1 MAVNLKKL
9 FKYLAAS
16 VFAAL
21 IFVCFSGFTLTGS
34 AKIRYSGK
42 GTAAFSVISDAAE
55 QEFRQ
60 AAQDY
65 VDGFTVRS
73 GESDMITL
81 EDVTKTEKGYNVEVS
96 FRRLD
101 KVKAMGEF
109 FLQKTSSFVPET
121 SETGEMIRNWE
132 AGMFAVTETIYYKSV
147 AKSVDIDVTTVADG
161 LKLYTAGGKEITVDE
176 LDAYAA
182 GAGDKSTAAAFCLLD
197 VGCVESVTVSFPADI
212 AYYAGGD
219 MRLVNKNT
227 VEMRP
232 VFIEAEITS
241 TEGDMIP
248 ETKDVGTIFGYVI
261 YEKGMSPAAICG
273 IVAACVIL
281 GGLLAAF
288 FVYLVKLGKNVVPA
302 AANGTHGNV
311 PCGNAGGGTISGGGR
326 SVPCGAKING
336 AAGDGAAVALTA
348 ATEISAAS
356 SAQAEMRTVRG
367 EKGQSVLARGW
378 KKFLKGDFC
387 TGIRQ
392 HKLLYLLLLPAFLY
406 VLIFCYLPMFGLVI
420 AFQDYKIL
428 DGVFGSEF
436 IGLKSFRKI
445 FYAQSK
451 GTYRMFRNTIYIS
464 LIRIGTNFPL
474 ILVFTLL
481 LNEVKNRRAKG
492 VIQTISY
499 IPNFISWIA
508 VGGMAFNL
516 LGENGALNAMFVKT
530 LGHSFDF
537 YGEPDYWWW
546 ILAASSLWKGMGW
559 GTLIY
564 MSALGGISDELYDA
578 CTIDGGGRFRQALT
592 VTIPGVMNV
601 MMLQLIL
608 DISSIMGDNYEQI
621 IAMTRSLDIL
631 NPTTSVVGTLAYGS
645 VLGGGGFSLATACGL
660 IQGVVGLI
668 LVVFTNRIV
677 KKTDNEGIL

>member
-81 EDVTKTEKGYNVEVS
+81 EDVTKTENGYNVEVS

-161 LKLYTAGGKEITVDE
+161 LRLYTAGGKEIAVDE

-241 TEGDMIP
+241 TEGNMIP
-248 ETKDVGTIFGYVI
+248 ETKDIGTIFGYVI
-261 YEKGMSPAAICG
+261 YEKGLSPAAICG

-288 FVYLVKLGKNVVPA
+288 FVYLVKLGKNVAPF
-302 AANGTHGNV
+302 AANGAV
-311 PCGNAGGGTISGGGR
+311 R
-326 SVPCGAKING
+326 SVPCGAKNG
-336 AAGDGAAVALTA
+336 AAGGGAAVALTS

-356 SAQAEMRTVRG
+356 AAQAEMRTVRG
-367 EKGQSVLARGW
+367 VKGQSVLSRGW

-436 IGLKSFRKI
+436 IGMKTFRKI
-445 FYAQSK
+445 FYAQIRGS
-451 GTYRMFRNTIYIS
+451 YRMFRNTIYIS

-516 LGENGALNAMFVKT
+516 LGENGTLNAIFVKT

-564 MSALGGISDELYDA
+564 MSALGSISDELYDA
-578 CTIDGGGRFRQALT
+578 CTIDGGGRFRQAFT

-631 NPTTSVVGTLAYGS
+631 YPTTSVVGTLAYNS
-645 VLGGGGFSLATACGL
+645 VLGGGGFSIATACGL
-660 IQGVVGLI
+660 IQGVIGLI
-668 LVVFTNRIV
+668 LVIFTNRIV

>member
-81 EDVTKTEKGYNVEVS
+81 EDVTKTENGYNVEVS

-161 LKLYTAGGKEITVDE
+161 LRLYTAGGKEIAVDE

-241 TEGDMIP
+241 TEGNMIP
-248 ETKDVGTIFGYVI
+248 ETKDIGTIFGYVI
-261 YEKGMSPAAICG
+261 YEKGLSPAAICG

-288 FVYLVKLGKNVVPA
+288 FVYLVKLGKNVAPF
-302 AANGTHGNV
+302 AANGARGNV
-311 PCGNAGGGTISGGGR
+311 PGGNACGG
-326 SVPCGAKING
+326 V
-336 AAGDGAAVALTA
+336 AVALTS

-356 SAQAEMRTVRG
+356 AAQAEMRTVRG
-367 EKGQSVLARGW
+367 VKEQSVLSRGW

-436 IGLKSFRKI
+436 IGMKTFRKI
-445 FYAQSK
+445 FYAQIRGS
-451 GTYRMFRNTIYIS
+451 YRMFRNTIYIS

-516 LGENGALNAMFVKT
+516 LGENGTLNAIFVKT

-564 MSALGGISDELYDA
+564 MSALGSISDELYDA
-578 CTIDGGGRFRQALT
+578 CTIDGGGRFRQAFT

-631 NPTTSVVGTLAYGS
+631 YPTTSVVGTLAYNS
-645 VLGGGGFSLATACGL
+645 VLGGGGFSIATACGL
-660 IQGVVGLI
+660 IQGVIGLI
-668 LVVFTNRIV
+668 LVIFTNRIV

>member
-81 EDVTKTEKGYNVEVS
+81 EDVTKTENGYNVEVS

-161 LKLYTAGGKEITVDE
+161 LRLYTAGGKEIAVDE

-219 MRLVNKNT
+219 MRLVNENT

-241 TEGDMIP
+241 TEGNMIP

-261 YEKGMSPAAICG
+261 YEKGLSPAAICG

-288 FVYLVKLGKNVVPA
+288 FVYLVKLGKNVAPF
-302 AANGTHGNV
+302 AANGARGNV
-311 PCGNAGGGTISGGGR
+311 PGGNACGGAT
-326 SVPCGAKING
+326 AN
-336 AAGDGAAVALTA
+336 VALTS

-356 SAQAEMRTVRG
+356 AAQAEMRTVRG
-367 EKGQSVLARGW
+367 VKEQSVLARGW

-436 IGLKSFRKI
+436 IGMKTFRKI
-445 FYAQSK
+445 FYAQIRGS
-451 GTYRMFRNTIYIS
+451 YRMFRNTIYIS
-464 LIRIGTNFPL
+464 LIRICTNFPL

-516 LGENGALNAMFVKT
+516 LGENGTLNAIFVKT

-564 MSALGGISDELYDA
+564 MSALGSISDELYDA

-631 NPTTSVVGTLAYGS
+631 NPTTSVVGTLAYNS
-645 VLGGGGFSLATACGL
+645 VLGGGGFSIATACGL
-660 IQGVVGLI
+660 IQGVIGLI
-668 LVVFTNRIV
+668 LVIFTNRIV

>member
-1 MAVNLKKL
+1 MTVNLKKL
-9 FKYLAAS
+9 FKYLVAS

-81 EDVTKTEKGYNVEVS
+81 EDVTKTENGYNVEVS

-161 LKLYTAGGKEITVDE
+161 LRLYTADGKEIAVDE

-241 TEGDMIP
+241 TEGNMIP
-248 ETKDVGTIFGYVI
+248 ETKDIGTIFGYVI
-261 YEKGMSPAAICG
+261 YEKGLSPAAICG

-288 FVYLVKLGKNVVPA
+288 FVYLVKLGKNVAPF
-302 AANGTHGNV
+302 AANGARGNV
-311 PCGNAGGGTISGGGR
+311 PCGNA
-326 SVPCGAKING
+326 CG
-336 AAGDGAAVALTA
+336 GAAVALTS

-356 SAQAEMRTVRG
+356 AAQAEMRTVRG
-367 EKGQSVLARGW
+367 VKEQSVLSRGW

-436 IGLKSFRKI
+436 IGMKTFRKI
-445 FYAQSK
+445 FYAQIRGS
-451 GTYRMFRNTIYIS
+451 YRMFRNTIYIS

-516 LGENGALNAMFVKT
+516 LGENGTLNAIFVKT

-564 MSALGGISDELYDA
+564 MSALGSISDELYDA
-578 CTIDGGGRFRQALT
+578 CTIDGGGRFRQAFT

-631 NPTTSVVGTLAYGS
+631 NPTTSVVGTLAYNS
-645 VLGGGGFSLATACGL
+645 VLGGGGFSIATACGL
-660 IQGVVGLI
+660 IQGVIGLI
-668 LVVFTNRIV
+668 LVIFTNRIV

>member
-81 EDVTKTEKGYNVEVS
+81 EDVTKTENGYNVEVL

-161 LKLYTAGGKEITVDE
+161 LRLYTADGKEIAVDE

-241 TEGDMIP
+241 TEGNMIP
-248 ETKDVGTIFGYVI
+248 ETKDIGTIFGYVI
-261 YEKGMSPAAICG
+261 YEKGLSPAAICG

-288 FVYLVKLGKNVVPA
+288 FVYLVKLGKNVTPF
-302 AANGTHGNV
+302 AANGATANGAV
-311 PCGNAGGGTISGGGR
+311 R
-326 SVPCGAKING
+326 SVPCGAKNG
-336 AAGDGAAVALTA
+336 AACGGAAVALTS

-356 SAQAEMRTVRG
+356 AAQAEMRTVRG
-367 EKGQSVLARGW
+367 VKEQSVLARGW

-436 IGLKSFRKI
+436 IGMKTFRKI
-445 FYAQSK
+445 FYAQIRGS
-451 GTYRMFRNTIYIS
+451 YRMFRNTIYIS
-464 LIRIGTNFPL
+464 LIRICTNFPL

-516 LGENGALNAMFVKT
+516 LGENGTLNAIFVKT

-564 MSALGGISDELYDA
+564 MSALGSISDELYDA
-578 CTIDGGGRFRQALT
+578 CTIDGGGRFRQAFT

-631 NPTTSVVGTLAYGS
+631 YPTTSVVGTLAYNS
-645 VLGGGGFSLATACGL
+645 VLGGGGFSIATACGL
-660 IQGVVGLI
+660 IQGVIGLI
-668 LVVFTNRIV
+668 LVIFTNRIV

>member
-1 MAVNLKKL
+1 MTVNLKKL

-81 EDVTKTEKGYNVEVS
+81 EDVTKTENGYNVEVS

-161 LKLYTAGGKEITVDE
+161 LRLYTAGGKEIAVDE

-241 TEGDMIP
+241 TEGNMIP
-248 ETKDVGTIFGYVI
+248 ETKDIGTIFGYVI
-261 YEKGMSPAAICG
+261 YEKGLSPAAICG

-288 FVYLVKLGKNVVPA
+288 FVYLVKLGKNVAPF
-302 AANGTHGNV
+302 AANGARGNV
-311 PCGNAGGGTISGGGR
+311 PGGNA
-326 SVPCGAKING
+326 CG
-336 AAGDGAAVALTA
+336 GAAVALTS

-356 SAQAEMRTVRG
+356 AAQAEMRTVRG
-367 EKGQSVLARGW
+367 VKEQSVLARGW

-436 IGLKSFRKI
+436 IGMKTFRKI
-445 FYAQSK
+445 FYAQIRGS
-451 GTYRMFRNTIYIS
+451 YRMFRNTIYIS

-516 LGENGALNAMFVKT
+516 LGENGTLNAIFVKT

-564 MSALGGISDELYDA
+564 MSALGSISDELYDA
-578 CTIDGGGRFRQALT
+578 CTIDGGGRFRQAFT

-631 NPTTSVVGTLAYGS
+631 YPTTSVVGTLAYNS
-645 VLGGGGFSLATACGL
+645 VLGGGGFSIATACGL
-660 IQGVVGLI
+660 IQGVIGLI
-668 LVVFTNRIV
+668 LVIFTNRIV

>member
-81 EDVTKTEKGYNVEVS
+81 EDVTKTENGYNVEVS

-161 LKLYTAGGKEITVDE
+161 LRLYTAGGKEIAVDE

-212 AYYAGGD
+212 AYYAGGN

-241 TEGDMIP
+241 TEGNMIP
-248 ETKDVGTIFGYVI
+248 ETKDIGTIFGYVI
-261 YEKGMSPAAICG
+261 YEKGLSPAAICG

-288 FVYLVKLGKNVVPA
+288 FVYLVKLGKNVAPF
-302 AANGTHGNV
+302 AANGAV
-311 PCGNAGGGTISGGGR
+311 R
-326 SVPCGAKING
+326 SVPCGAKNG
-336 AAGDGAAVALTA
+336 AAGGGAAVALTS

-356 SAQAEMRTVRG
+356 AAQAEMRTVRG
-367 EKGQSVLARGW
+367 VKEQSVLSRGW

-436 IGLKSFRKI
+436 IGMKTFRKI
-445 FYAQSK
+445 FYAQIRGS
-451 GTYRMFRNTIYIS
+451 YRMFRNTIYIS

-516 LGENGALNAMFVKT
+516 LGENGTLNAIFVKT

-564 MSALGGISDELYDA
+564 MSALGSISDELYDA
-578 CTIDGGGRFRQALT
+578 CTIDGGGRFRQAFT

-631 NPTTSVVGTLAYGS
+631 NPTTSVVGTLAYNS
-645 VLGGGGFSLATACGL
+645 VLGGGGFSIATACGL
-660 IQGVVGLI
+660 IQGVIGLI
-668 LVVFTNRIV
+668 LVIFTNRIV

>member
-81 EDVTKTEKGYNVEVS
+81 EDVTKTENGYNVEVS

-161 LKLYTAGGKEITVDE
+161 LRLYTAGGKEIAVDE

-182 GAGDKSTAAAFCLLD
+182 GEGDKSTAAAFCLLD

-241 TEGDMIP
+241 TEGNMIP

-288 FVYLVKLGKNVVPA
+288 FVYLVKLGKNVAPA
-302 AANGTHGNV
+302 AANGARGNV
-311 PCGNAGGGTISGGGR
+311 PGGNA
-326 SVPCGAKING
+326 CG
-336 AAGDGAAVALTA
+336 GAAVALMP

-356 SAQAEMRTVRG
+356 AAQAEMRTVRG
-367 EKGQSVLARGW
+367 VKEQSVLARGW

-436 IGLKSFRKI
+436 IGMKTFRKI
-445 FYAQSK
+445 FYAQIRGS
-451 GTYRMFRNTIYIS
+451 YRMFRNTIYIS

-516 LGENGALNAMFVKT
+516 LGENGTLNAIFVKT

-564 MSALGGISDELYDA
+564 MSALGSISDELYDA
-578 CTIDGGGRFRQALT
+578 CTIDGGGRFRQAFT

-631 NPTTSVVGTLAYGS
+631 YPTTSVVGTLAYNS
-645 VLGGGGFSLATACGL
+645 VLGGGGFSIATACGL
-660 IQGVVGLI
+660 IQGVIGLI
-668 LVVFTNRIV
+668 LVIFTNRIV

>member
-81 EDVTKTEKGYNVEVS
+81 EDVTKTENGYNVEVS

-161 LKLYTAGGKEITVDE
+161 LRLYTADGKEIAVDE

-241 TEGDMIP
+241 TEGNMIP
-248 ETKDVGTIFGYVI
+248 ETKDIGTIFGYVI
-261 YEKGMSPAAICG
+261 YEKGLSPAAICG

-288 FVYLVKLGKNVVPA
+288 FVYLVKLGKNVAPA
-302 AANGTHGNV
+302 AANGAV
-311 PCGNAGGGTISGGGR
+311 R
-326 SVPCGAKING
+326 SVPCGAKNG
-336 AAGDGAAVALTA
+336 AAGGGAAVALTS

-356 SAQAEMRTVRG
+356 AAQAEMRTVRG
-367 EKGQSVLARGW
+367 VKEQSVLARGW

-436 IGLKSFRKI
+436 IGMKTFRKI
-445 FYAQSK
+445 FYAQIRGS
-451 GTYRMFRNTIYIS
+451 YRMFRNTIYIS

-516 LGENGALNAMFVKT
+516 LGENGTLNAIFVKT

-564 MSALGGISDELYDA
+564 MSALGSISDELYDA

-631 NPTTSVVGTLAYGS
+631 NPTTSVVGTLAYNS
-645 VLGGGGFSLATACGL
+645 VLGGGGFSIATACGL
-660 IQGVVGLI
+660 IQGVIGLI
-668 LVVFTNRIV
+668 LVIFTNRIV

>member
-81 EDVTKTEKGYNVEVS
+81 EDVTKTENGYNVEVS

-161 LKLYTAGGKEITVDE
+161 LRLYTAGGKEIAVDE

-182 GAGDKSTAAAFCLLD
+182 DAGDKSTAAAFCLLD
-197 VGCVESVTVSFPADI
+197 VGCVESVTVSFPADV

-241 TEGDMIP
+241 TEGNMIP
-248 ETKDVGTIFGYVI
+248 ETKDIGTIFGYVI
-261 YEKGMSPAAICG
+261 YEKGLSPAAICG

-288 FVYLVKLGKNVVPA
+288 FVYLVKLGKNVAPF
-302 AANGTHGNV
+302 AANGARGNV
-311 PCGNAGGGTISGGGR
+311 PGGNA
-326 SVPCGAKING
+326 CG
-336 AAGDGAAVALTA
+336 GAAVALTS
-348 ATEISAAS
+348 ATEISATSA
-356 SAQAEMRTVRG
+356 AQAEMRTVRG
-367 EKGQSVLARGW
+367 VKEQSVLSRGW

-436 IGLKSFRKI
+436 IGMKTFRKI
-445 FYAQSK
+445 FYAQIRGS
-451 GTYRMFRNTIYIS
+451 YRMFRNTIYIS

-516 LGENGALNAMFVKT
+516 LGENGTLNAIFVKT

-564 MSALGGISDELYDA
+564 MSALGSISDELYDA
-578 CTIDGGGRFRQALT
+578 CTIDGGGRFRQAFT

-631 NPTTSVVGTLAYGS
+631 YPTTSVVGTLAYNS
-645 VLGGGGFSLATACGL
+645 VLGGGGFSIATACGL
-660 IQGVVGLI
+660 IQGVIGLI
-668 LVVFTNRIV
+668 LVIFTNRIV

>member
-81 EDVTKTEKGYNVEVS
+81 EDVTKTENGYNVEVS

-161 LKLYTAGGKEITVDE
+161 LRLYTAGGKEISVDE

-241 TEGDMIP
+241 TEGNMIP
-248 ETKDVGTIFGYVI
+248 ETKDIGTIFGYVI

-288 FVYLVKLGKNVVPA
+288 FVYLVKLGKNVAPA
-302 AANGTHGNV
+302 AANGAV
-311 PCGNAGGGTISGGGR
+311 R
-326 SVPCGAKING
+326 SVPCGAKNG
-336 AAGDGAAVALTA
+336 AAGGGAAVALTS
-348 ATEISAAS
+348 ATEISVAS
-356 SAQAEMRTVRG
+356 AAQAEMRTVRG
-367 EKGQSVLARGW
+367 VKGQSVLSRGW

-436 IGLKSFRKI
+436 IGMKSFRKI
-445 FYAQSK
+445 FYAQNR

-516 LGENGALNAMFVKT
+516 LGENGTLNAIFVKT

-564 MSALGGISDELYDA
+564 MSALGSISDELYDA

-631 NPTTSVVGTLAYGS
+631 YPTTSVVGTLAYNS
-645 VLGGGGFSLATACGL
+645 VLGGGGFSIATACGL
-660 IQGVVGLI
+660 IQGVIGLI
-668 LVVFTNRIV
+668 LVIFTNRIV

>member
-81 EDVTKTEKGYNVEVS
+81 EDVTKTENGYNVEVS

-161 LKLYTAGGKEITVDE
+161 LRLYTAGGKEISVDE

-241 TEGDMIP
+241 TEGNMIP
-248 ETKDVGTIFGYVI
+248 ETKDIGTIFGYVI
-261 YEKGMSPAAICG
+261 YEKGLSPAAICG

-288 FVYLVKLGKNVVPA
+288 FVYLVKLGRNVAPA
-302 AANGTHGNV
+302 AANGAV
-311 PCGNAGGGTISGGGR
+311 R

-336 AAGDGAAVALTA
+336 AAGGGAAVALTS

-356 SAQAEMRTVRG
+356 AAQAEMRTVRG
-367 EKGQSVLARGW
+367 VKGQSVLSRGW

-436 IGLKSFRKI
+436 IGMKSFRKI
-445 FYAQSK
+445 FYAQNR

-464 LIRIGTNFPL
+464 LIRIGTNFPM

-516 LGENGALNAMFVKT
+516 LGENGTLNAIFVKT

-564 MSALGGISDELYDA
+564 MSALGSISDELYDA
-578 CTIDGGGRFRQALT
+578 CTIDGGGRFRQAFT

-631 NPTTSVVGTLAYGS
+631 NPTTSVVGTLAYNS
-645 VLGGGGFSLATACGL
+645 VLGGGGFSIATACGL
-660 IQGVVGLI
+660 IQGVIGLI
-668 LVVFTNRIV
+668 LVIFTNRIV

>member
-42 GTAAFSVISDAAE
+42 GTAAFSVVSDAAE

-81 EDVTKTEKGYNVEVS
+81 EDVTKTENGYNVEVS

-161 LKLYTAGGKEITVDE
+161 LRLYTAGGKEIAVDE

-212 AYYAGGD
+212 AYYAGGN

-241 TEGDMIP
+241 TEGNMIP
-248 ETKDVGTIFGYVI
+248 ETKDIGTIFGYVI

-288 FVYLVKLGKNVVPA
+288 FVYLVKLGKNVAPA
-302 AANGTHGNV
+302 VANGAV
-311 PCGNAGGGTISGGGR
+311 R

-336 AAGDGAAVALTA
+336 AAGGGAAVALTL

-356 SAQAEMRTVRG
+356 AAQAEMRTVRG
-367 EKGQSVLARGW
+367 VKGQSVLARGW

-436 IGLKSFRKI
+436 IGMKSFRKI
-445 FYAQSK
+445 FYAQNR

-516 LGENGALNAMFVKT
+516 LGENGTLNAIFVKT

-564 MSALGGISDELYDA
+564 MSALGSISDELYDA

-645 VLGGGGFSLATACGL
+645 VLGGGGFSGATACGL
-660 IQGVVGLI
+660 IQGVIGLI
-668 LVVFTNRIV
+668 LVIFTNRIV

>member
-42 GTAAFSVISDAAE
+42 GTAAFSVVSDAAE
-55 QEFRQ
+55 QKFRQ

-81 EDVTKTEKGYNVEVS
+81 EDVTKTENGYNVEVS

-161 LKLYTAGGKEITVDE
+161 LRLYTAGGKEISVDE

-241 TEGDMIP
+241 TEGNMIP
-248 ETKDVGTIFGYVI
+248 ETKDIGTIFGYVI

-281 GGLLAAF
+281 GGLLVAF
-288 FVYLVKLGKNVVPA
+288 FVYLVKLGKNVAPA
-302 AANGTHGNV
+302 VANGAV
-311 PCGNAGGGTISGGGR
+311 R
-326 SVPCGAKING
+326 SVPCGAKNG
-336 AAGDGAAVALTA
+336 AAGGGAAVALTS

-356 SAQAEMRTVRG
+356 AAQAEMRTVRG
-367 EKGQSVLARGW
+367 VKGQSVLARGW

-436 IGLKSFRKI
+436 IGMKSFRKI
-445 FYAQSK
+445 FYAQNR

-516 LGENGALNAMFVKT
+516 LGENGTLNAIFVKT

-564 MSALGGISDELYDA
+564 MSALGSISDELYDA

-645 VLGGGGFSLATACGL
+645 VLGGGGFSTATACGL
-660 IQGVVGLI
+660 IQGVIGLI
-668 LVVFTNRIV
+668 LVIFTNRLV

>member
-60 AAQDY
+60 AVQDY

-81 EDVTKTEKGYNVEVS
+81 EDVTKTENGYNVEVS

-161 LKLYTAGGKEITVDE
+161 LRLYTAGGKEIAVDE

-241 TEGDMIP
+241 TEGNMIP

-261 YEKGMSPAAICG
+261 YEKGLSPAAICG

-288 FVYLVKLGKNVVPA
+288 FVYLVKLGKNVAPF
-302 AANGTHGNV
+302 AANGARGNV
-311 PCGNAGGGTISGGGR
+311 PGGNACGGATVNGAVR
-326 SVPCGAKING
+326 SVPCGARSKG
-336 AAGDGAAVALTA
+336 TKR
-348 ATEISAAS
+348 S
-356 SAQAEMRTVRG
+356 S
-367 EKGQSVLARGW
+367 RGW

-436 IGLKSFRKI
+436 IGMKTFRKI
-445 FYAQSK
+445 FYAQIRGS
-451 GTYRMFRNTIYIS
+451 YRMFRNTIYIS
-464 LIRIGTNFPL
+464 LIRICTNFPL

-516 LGENGALNAMFVKT
+516 LGENGTLNAIFVKT

-564 MSALGGISDELYDA
+564 MSALGSISDELYDA
-578 CTIDGGGRFRQALT
+578 CTIDGGGRFRQAFT

-631 NPTTSVVGTLAYGS
+631 YPTTSVVGTLAYNS
-645 VLGGGGFSLATACGL
+645 VLGGGGFSIATACGL
-660 IQGVVGLI
+660 IQGVIGLI
-668 LVVFTNRIV
+668 LVIFTNRIV

>member
-16 VFAAL
+16 VLAAL
-21 IFVCFSGFTLTGS
+21 IFVCFSCFTLTGS

-81 EDVTKTEKGYNVEVS
+81 EDVTKTENGYNVEVS

-161 LKLYTAGGKEITVDE
+161 LRLYTAGGKEIAVDE

-212 AYYAGGD
+212 AYYAGGN

-241 TEGDMIP
+241 TEGNMIP
-248 ETKDVGTIFGYVI
+248 ETKDIGTIFGYVI
-261 YEKGMSPAAICG
+261 YEKGLSPAAICG

-281 GGLLAAF
+281 GGLLVAF
-288 FVYLVKLGKNVVPA
+288 FVYLVKLGKNVA
-302 AANGTHGNV
+302 LFAANGAV
-311 PCGNAGGGTISGGGR
+311 R
-326 SVPCGAKING
+326 SVPCGAKNG
-336 AAGDGAAVALTA
+336 AAGGGAAVALTS

-356 SAQAEMRTVRG
+356 AAQAEMRTVRG
-367 EKGQSVLARGW
+367 VKEQSVLARGW

-436 IGLKSFRKI
+436 IGMKTFRKI
-445 FYAQSK
+445 FYAQIRGS
-451 GTYRMFRNTIYIS
+451 YRMFRNTIYIS

-516 LGENGALNAMFVKT
+516 LGENGTLNAIFVKT

-564 MSALGGISDELYDA
+564 MSALGSISDELYDA

-631 NPTTSVVGTLAYGS
+631 YPTTSVVGTLAYNS
-645 VLGGGGFSLATACGL
+645 VLGGGGFSIATACGL
-660 IQGVVGLI
+660 IQGVIGLI
-668 LVVFTNRIV
+668 LVIFTNRIV

>member
-81 EDVTKTEKGYNVEVS
+81 EDVTKTENGYNVEVS

-161 LKLYTAGGKEITVDE
+161 LRLYTAGGKEIAVDE
-176 LDAYAA
+176 LDSYAA

-241 TEGDMIP
+241 TEGNMIP

-261 YEKGMSPAAICG
+261 YEKGLSPAAICG

-288 FVYLVKLGKNVVPA
+288 FVYLVKLGKNVAPF
-302 AANGTHGNV
+302 AANGARGNV
-311 PCGNAGGGTISGGGR
+311 PGGNA
-326 SVPCGAKING
+326 CG
-336 AAGDGAAVALTA
+336 GAAVALTS

-356 SAQAEMRTVRG
+356 AAQAEMRTVRG
-367 EKGQSVLARGW
+367 VKEQSVLARGW

-436 IGLKSFRKI
+436 IGMKTFRKI
-445 FYAQSK
+445 FYAQIRGS
-451 GTYRMFRNTIYIS
+451 YRMFRNTIYIS

-516 LGENGALNAMFVKT
+516 LSENGTLNAIFVKT

-564 MSALGGISDELYDA
+564 MSALGSISDELYDA
-578 CTIDGGGRFRQALT
+578 CTIDGGGRFRQAFT

-631 NPTTSVVGTLAYGS
+631 YPTTSVVGTLAYNS
-645 VLGGGGFSLATACGL
+645 VLGGGGFSIATACGL
-660 IQGVVGLI
+660 IQGVIGLF
-668 LVVFTNRIV
+668 LVIFTNRIV

>member
-81 EDVTKTEKGYNVEVS
+81 EDVTKTKNGYNVEVS

-161 LKLYTAGGKEITVDE
+161 LRLYTAGGKEIAVDE

-241 TEGDMIP
+241 TEGNMIP

-261 YEKGMSPAAICG
+261 YEKGLSPAAICG

-288 FVYLVKLGKNVVPA
+288 FVYLVKLGKNVAPF
-302 AANGTHGNV
+302 AANGARGNV
-311 PCGNAGGGTISGGGR
+311 PGGNA
-326 SVPCGAKING
+326 CG
-336 AAGDGAAVALTA
+336 GAAVALTS

-356 SAQAEMRTVRG
+356 AAQAEMRTVRG
-367 EKGQSVLARGW
+367 VKEQSVLARGW

-436 IGLKSFRKI
+436 IGMKTFRKI
-445 FYAQSK
+445 FYAQIRGS
-451 GTYRMFRNTIYIS
+451 YRMFRNTIYIS

-516 LGENGALNAMFVKT
+516 LGENGTLNAIFVKT

-564 MSALGGISDELYDA
+564 MSALGSISDELYDA
-578 CTIDGGGRFRQALT
+578 CTIDGGGRFRQAFT

-631 NPTTSVVGTLAYGS
+631 YPTTSVVGTLAYNS
-645 VLGGGGFSLATACGL
+645 VLGGGGFSIATACGL
-660 IQGVVGLI
+660 IQGVIGLI
-668 LVVFTNRIV
+668 LVIFTNRIV

>member
-81 EDVTKTEKGYNVEVS
+81 EDVTKTENGYKVEVS

-161 LKLYTAGGKEITVDE
+161 LRLYTAGGKEIAVDE

-212 AYYAGGD
+212 AYYAGGN

-241 TEGDMIP
+241 TEGNMIP

-261 YEKGMSPAAICG
+261 YEKGLSPAAICG

-288 FVYLVKLGKNVVPA
+288 FVYLVKLGKNVAPF
-302 AANGTHGNV
+302 AANGARGNV
-311 PCGNAGGGTISGGGR
+311 PGGNACGGAT
-326 SVPCGAKING
+326 AN
-336 AAGDGAAVALTA
+336 VALTS

-356 SAQAEMRTVRG
+356 AAQAEMRTVRG
-367 EKGQSVLARGW
+367 VKEQSVLARGW

-436 IGLKSFRKI
+436 IGMKTFRKI
-445 FYAQSK
+445 FYAQIR
-451 GTYRMFRNTIYIS
+451 GLYRMFRNTIYIS

-516 LGENGALNAMFVKT
+516 LGENGTLNAIFVKT

-564 MSALGGISDELYDA
+564 MSALGSISDELYDA
-578 CTIDGGGRFRQALT
+578 CTIDGGGRFRQAFT

-631 NPTTSVVGTLAYGS
+631 YPTTSVVGTLAYNS
-645 VLGGGGFSLATACGL
+645 VLGGGGFSIATACGL
-660 IQGVVGLI
+660 IQGVIGLI
-668 LVVFTNRIV
+668 LVIFTNRIV

>member
-81 EDVTKTEKGYNVEVS
+81 EDVTKTENGYNVEVS

-161 LKLYTAGGKEITVDE
+161 LRLYTAGGKEIAVDE

-232 VFIEAEITS
+232 VFIEAETTS
-241 TEGDMIP
+241 TEGNMIP

-288 FVYLVKLGKNVVPA
+288 FVYLVKLGKNVAPA
-302 AANGTHGNV
+302 VANGAV
-311 PCGNAGGGTISGGGR
+311 R

-336 AAGDGAAVALTA
+336 AAGGGAAVALTS

-356 SAQAEMRTVRG
+356 AAQAEMRTVRG
-367 EKGQSVLARGW
+367 VKEQSVLARGW

-436 IGLKSFRKI
+436 IGMKTFRKI
-445 FYAQSK
+445 FYAQIRGS
-451 GTYRMFRNTIYIS
+451 YRMFRNTIYIS

-516 LGENGALNAMFVKT
+516 LGENGTLNAIFVKT

-564 MSALGGISDELYDA
+564 MSALGSISDELYDA
-578 CTIDGGGRFRQALT
+578 CTIDGGGRFRQAFT

-631 NPTTSVVGTLAYGS
+631 YPTTSVVGTLAYNS
-645 VLGGGGFSLATACGL
+645 VLGGGGFSIATACGL
-660 IQGVVGLI
+660 IQGVIGLI
-668 LVVFTNRIV
+668 LVLFTNRIV

>member
-81 EDVTKTEKGYNVEVS
+81 EDVTKTENGYNVEVS

-161 LKLYTAGGKEITVDE
+161 LRLYTAGGKEIAVDE
-176 LDAYAA
+176 LDSYAA

-241 TEGDMIP
+241 TEGNMIP

-261 YEKGMSPAAICG
+261 YEKGLSPAAICG

-288 FVYLVKLGKNVVPA
+288 FVYLVKLGRNVAPA
-302 AANGTHGNV
+302 AANGAV
-311 PCGNAGGGTISGGGR
+311 R
-326 SVPCGAKING
+326 SVPCGAKNG
-336 AAGDGAAVALTA
+336 AAGGGAAVALTS

-356 SAQAEMRTVRG
+356 AAQAEMRTVRG
-367 EKGQSVLARGW
+367 VKEQSVLSRGW

-436 IGLKSFRKI
+436 IGMKTFRKI
-445 FYAQSK
+445 FYAQIRGS
-451 GTYRMFRNTIYIS
+451 YRMFRNTIYIS
-464 LIRIGTNFPL
+464 LIRICTNFPL

-516 LGENGALNAMFVKT
+516 LGENGTLNAIFVKT

-564 MSALGGISDELYDA
+564 MSALGSISDELYDA
-578 CTIDGGGRFRQALT
+578 CTIDGGGRFRQAFT

-631 NPTTSVVGTLAYGS
+631 YPTTSVVGTLAYNS
-645 VLGGGGFSLATACGL
+645 VLGGGGFSIATACGL
-660 IQGVVGLI
+660 IQGVIGLL
-668 LVVFTNRIV
+668 LVIFTNRIV

>member
-21 IFVCFSGFTLTGS
+21 IFVYFSGFTLAGS

-81 EDVTKTEKGYNVEVS
+81 EDVTKTENGYNVEVS

-161 LKLYTAGGKEITVDE
+161 LRLYTAGGKEIAVDE

-241 TEGDMIP
+241 TEGNMIP
-248 ETKDVGTIFGYVI
+248 ETKDIGTIFGYVI
-261 YEKGMSPAAICG
+261 YEKGLSPAAICG

-288 FVYLVKLGKNVVPA
+288 FVYLVKLGKNVAPF
-302 AANGTHGNV
+302 AANGAV
-311 PCGNAGGGTISGGGR
+311 R
-326 SVPCGAKING
+326 SVPCGAKNG
-336 AAGDGAAVALTA
+336 AAGGGAAVALTS

-356 SAQAEMRTVRG
+356 AAQAEMRTVRG
-367 EKGQSVLARGW
+367 VKEQSVLSRGW

-436 IGLKSFRKI
+436 IGMKTFRKI
-445 FYAQSK
+445 FYAQIRGS
-451 GTYRMFRNTIYIS
+451 YRMFRNTIYIS

-516 LGENGALNAMFVKT
+516 LGENGTLNAIFVKT

-564 MSALGGISDELYDA
+564 MSALGSISDELYDA
-578 CTIDGGGRFRQALT
+578 CTIDGGGRFRQAFT

-631 NPTTSVVGTLAYGS
+631 YPTTSVVGTLAYNS
-645 VLGGGGFSLATACGL
+645 VLGGGGFSIATACGL
-660 IQGVVGLI
+660 IQGVIGLI
-668 LVVFTNRIV
+668 LVIFTNRIV

>member
-1 MAVNLKKL
+1 MTVNLKKL

-81 EDVTKTEKGYNVEVS
+81 EDVTKTENGYNVEVS

-161 LKLYTAGGKEITVDE
+161 LRLYTAGGKEIAVDE
-176 LDAYAA
+176 LDSYAA

-241 TEGDMIP
+241 TEGNMIP
-248 ETKDVGTIFGYVI
+248 ETKDIGTIFGYVI
-261 YEKGMSPAAICG
+261 YEKGLSPAAICG

-288 FVYLVKLGKNVVPA
+288 FVYLVKLGKNVAPF
-302 AANGTHGNV
+302 AANGAV
-311 PCGNAGGGTISGGGR
+311 R
-326 SVPCGAKING
+326 SVPCGAKNG
-336 AAGDGAAVALTA
+336 AAGGGAAAALTS

-356 SAQAEMRTVRG
+356 AAQAEMRTVRG
-367 EKGQSVLARGW
+367 VKEQSVLSRGW

-436 IGLKSFRKI
+436 IGMKTFRKI
-445 FYAQSK
+445 FYAQIRGS
-451 GTYRMFRNTIYIS
+451 YRMFRNTIYIS

-516 LGENGALNAMFVKT
+516 LGENGTLNAIFVKT

-564 MSALGGISDELYDA
+564 MSALGSISDELYDA
-578 CTIDGGGRFRQALT
+578 CTIDGGGRFRQAFT

-631 NPTTSVVGTLAYGS
+631 YPTTSVVGTLAYNS
-645 VLGGGGFSLATACGL
+645 VLGGGGFSIATACGL
-660 IQGVVGLI
+660 IQGVIGLI
-668 LVVFTNRIV
+668 LVIFTNRIV

>member
-42 GTAAFSVISDAAE
+42 GTAAFSVVSDAAE

-81 EDVTKTEKGYNVEVS
+81 EDVTKTENGYNVEVS

-161 LKLYTAGGKEITVDE
+161 LRLYTAGGKEIAVDE

-241 TEGDMIP
+241 TEGNMIP
-248 ETKDVGTIFGYVI
+248 ETKDIGTIFGYVI

-281 GGLLAAF
+281 GGLLVAF
-288 FVYLVKLGKNVVPA
+288 FVYLVKLGKNVAPA
-302 AANGTHGNV
+302 VANGAV
-311 PCGNAGGGTISGGGR
+311 R

-336 AAGDGAAVALTA
+336 AAGGGAAVALTS

-356 SAQAEMRTVRG
+356 AAQAEMRTVRG
-367 EKGQSVLARGW
+367 VKGQSVLARGW

-436 IGLKSFRKI
+436 IGMKSFRKI
-445 FYAQSK
+445 FYAQNR

-516 LGENGALNAMFVKT
+516 LGENGTLNAIFVKT

-564 MSALGGISDELYDA
+564 MSALGSISDELYDA

-645 VLGGGGFSLATACGL
+645 VLGGGGFSGATACGL
-660 IQGVVGLI
+660 IQGVIGLI
-668 LVVFTNRIV
+668 LVIFTNRIV

>member
-42 GTAAFSVISDAAE
+42 GTAAFSVVSDAAE

-81 EDVTKTEKGYNVEVS
+81 EDVTKTENGYNVEVS

-161 LKLYTAGGKEITVDE
+161 LRLYTAGGKEIAVDE

-241 TEGDMIP
+241 TEGNMIP
-248 ETKDVGTIFGYVI
+248 ETKDIGTIFGYVI

-288 FVYLVKLGKNVVPA
+288 FVYLVKLGKNVAPA
-302 AANGTHGNV
+302 VANGASGNV
-311 PCGNAGGGTISGGGR
+311 PG
-326 SVPCGAKING
+326 GAKNG
-336 AAGDGAAVALTA
+336 AAVGGAAVALTS

-356 SAQAEMRTVRG
+356 AAQAEMRTVRG

-436 IGLKSFRKI
+436 IGMKSFRKI
-445 FYAQSK
+445 FYAQNR

-516 LGENGALNAMFVKT
+516 LGENGTLNAIFVKT

-564 MSALGGISDELYDA
+564 MSALGSISDELYDA

-645 VLGGGGFSLATACGL
+645 VLGGGGFSGATACGL
-660 IQGVVGLI
+660 IQGVIGLI
-668 LVVFTNRIV
+668 LVIFTNRLV

>member
-81 EDVTKTEKGYNVEVS
+81 EDVTKTENGYNVEVS

-161 LKLYTAGGKEITVDE
+161 LRLYTASGKEIAVDE

-241 TEGDMIP
+241 TEGNMIP
-248 ETKDVGTIFGYVI
+248 ETKDIGTIFGYVI
-261 YEKGMSPAAICG
+261 YEKGLSPAAICG

-288 FVYLVKLGKNVVPA
+288 FVYLVKLGKNVAPF
-302 AANGTHGNV
+302 AANGARGNV
-311 PCGNAGGGTISGGGR
+311 PGGNA
-326 SVPCGAKING
+326 CG
-336 AAGDGAAVALTA
+336 GAAVALTS

-356 SAQAEMRTVRG
+356 AAQAEMRTVRG
-367 EKGQSVLARGW
+367 VKEQSVLSRGW

-436 IGLKSFRKI
+436 IGMKTFRKI
-445 FYAQSK
+445 FYAQIRGS
-451 GTYRMFRNTIYIS
+451 YRMFRNTIYIS

-516 LGENGALNAMFVKT
+516 LGENGTLNAIFVKT

-564 MSALGGISDELYDA
+564 MSALGSISDELYDA
-578 CTIDGGGRFRQALT
+578 CTIDGGGRFRQAFT

-631 NPTTSVVGTLAYGS
+631 YPTTSVVGTLAYNS
-645 VLGGGGFSLATACGL
+645 VLGGGGFSIATACGL
-660 IQGVVGLI
+660 IQGVIGLI
-668 LVVFTNRIV
+668 LVIFTNRIV

>member
-81 EDVTKTEKGYNVEVS
+81 EDVTKTENGYNVEVS

-161 LKLYTAGGKEITVDE
+161 LRLYTAGGKEIAVDE

-241 TEGDMIP
+241 TEGNMIP

-261 YEKGMSPAAICG
+261 YEKGLSPAAICG

-281 GGLLAAF
+281 GGLLVAF
-288 FVYLVKLGKNVVPA
+288 FVYLVKLGKNVAPF
-302 AANGTHGNV
+302 AANGARGNV
-311 PCGNAGGGTISGGGR
+311 PGGNA
-326 SVPCGAKING
+326 CG
-336 AAGDGAAVALTA
+336 GAAVALTS

-356 SAQAEMRTVRG
+356 AAQAEMRTVRG
-367 EKGQSVLARGW
+367 VKEQSVLSRGW

-436 IGLKSFRKI
+436 IGMKTFRKI
-445 FYAQSK
+445 FYAQNR

-516 LGENGALNAMFVKT
+516 LGENGTLNAIFVKT

-564 MSALGGISDELYDA
+564 MSALGSISDELYDA

-631 NPTTSVVGTLAYGS
+631 NPTTSVVGTLAYNS
-645 VLGGGGFSLATACGL
+645 VLGGGGFSIATACGL
-660 IQGVVGLI
+660 IQGVIGLI
-668 LVVFTNRIV
+668 LVIFTNRIV

>member
-81 EDVTKTEKGYNVEVS
+81 EDVTKTENGYNVEVS

-132 AGMFAVTETIYYKSV
+132 AGMFAVTKTIYYKSV

-161 LKLYTAGGKEITVDE
+161 LRLYTAGGKEIAVDE
-176 LDAYAA
+176 LDSYAA
-182 GAGDKSTAAAFCLLD
+182 GAGDNSTAAAFCLLD

-241 TEGDMIP
+241 TEGNMIP
-248 ETKDVGTIFGYVI
+248 ETKDIGTIFGYVI
-261 YEKGMSPAAICG
+261 YEKGLSPAAICG

-288 FVYLVKLGKNVVPA
+288 FVYLVKLGKNVAPF
-302 AANGTHGNV
+302 AANGAV
-311 PCGNAGGGTISGGGR
+311 R
-326 SVPCGAKING
+326 SVPCGAKNG
-336 AAGDGAAVALTA
+336 AAGGGAAVALTS

-356 SAQAEMRTVRG
+356 AAQAEMRTVRG
-367 EKGQSVLARGW
+367 VKEQSVLARGW

-436 IGLKSFRKI
+436 IGMKTFRKI
-445 FYAQSK
+445 FYAQIRGS
-451 GTYRMFRNTIYIS
+451 YRMFRNTIYIS
-464 LIRIGTNFPL
+464 LIRICTNFPL

-516 LGENGALNAMFVKT
+516 LGENGTLNAIFVKT

-564 MSALGGISDELYDA
+564 MSALGSISDELYDA
-578 CTIDGGGRFRQALT
+578 CTIDGGGRFRQAFT

-631 NPTTSVVGTLAYGS
+631 YPTTSVVGTLAYNS
-645 VLGGGGFSLATACGL
+645 VLGGGGFSIATACGL
-660 IQGVVGLI
+660 IQGVIGLI
-668 LVVFTNRIV
+668 LVIFTNRIV

>member
-81 EDVTKTEKGYNVEVS
+81 EDVTKTENGYKVEVS

-161 LKLYTAGGKEITVDE
+161 LRLYTAGGKEIAVDE

-212 AYYAGGD
+212 AYYAGGN

-241 TEGDMIP
+241 TEGNMIP

-261 YEKGMSPAAICG
+261 YEKGLSPAAICG

-288 FVYLVKLGKNVVPA
+288 FVYLVKLGKNVAPF
-302 AANGTHGNV
+302 AANGARGNV
-311 PCGNAGGGTISGGGR
+311 PGGNACGGAT
-326 SVPCGAKING
+326 AN
-336 AAGDGAAVALTA
+336 VALTS

-356 SAQAEMRTVRG
+356 AAQAEMRTVRG
-367 EKGQSVLARGW
+367 VKEQSVLARGW

-436 IGLKSFRKI
+436 IGMKTFRKI
-445 FYAQSK
+445 FYAQIRGS
-451 GTYRMFRNTIYIS
+451 YRMFRNTIYIS

-516 LGENGALNAMFVKT
+516 LGENGTLNAIFVKT

-564 MSALGGISDELYDA
+564 MSALGSISDELYDA
-578 CTIDGGGRFRQALT
+578 CTIDGGGRFRQAFT

-631 NPTTSVVGTLAYGS
+631 YPTTSVVGTLAYNS
-645 VLGGGGFSLATACGL
+645 VLGGGGFSIATACGL
-660 IQGVVGLI
+660 IQGVIGLI
-668 LVVFTNRIV
+668 LVTFTNRIV

>member
-1 MAVNLKKL
+1 MTVNLKKL

-42 GTAAFSVISDAAE
+42 GTAAFSVVSDAAE

-81 EDVTKTEKGYNVEVS
+81 EDVTKTENGYNVEVS

-161 LKLYTAGGKEITVDE
+161 LRLYTAGGKEIAVDE
-176 LDAYAA
+176 LDSYAA

-212 AYYAGGD
+212 AYYAGGN

-241 TEGDMIP
+241 TEGNMIP
-248 ETKDVGTIFGYVI
+248 ETKDIGTIFGYVI

-288 FVYLVKLGKNVVPA
+288 FVYLVKLGKNVAPA
-302 AANGTHGNV
+302 VANGAV
-311 PCGNAGGGTISGGGR
+311 R

-336 AAGDGAAVALTA
+336 AAGGGAAVALTS

-356 SAQAEMRTVRG
+356 AAQAEMRTVRG
-367 EKGQSVLARGW
+367 VKEQSVLARGW

-436 IGLKSFRKI
+436 IGMKSFRKI
-445 FYAQSK
+445 FYAQNR

-516 LGENGALNAMFVKT
+516 LGENGTLNAIFVKT

-564 MSALGGISDELYDA
+564 MSALGSISDELYDA

-645 VLGGGGFSLATACGL
+645 VLGGGGFSGATACGL
-660 IQGVVGLI
+660 IQGVIGLI
-668 LVVFTNRIV
+668 LVIFTNRLV

>member
-1 MAVNLKKL
+1 MTVNLKKL

-21 IFVCFSGFTLTGS
+21 IFMCFSGFTLTGS

-81 EDVTKTEKGYNVEVS
+81 EDVTKTENGYNVEVS

-161 LKLYTAGGKEITVDE
+161 LRLYTAGGKEIAVDE

-241 TEGDMIP
+241 TEGNMIP
-248 ETKDVGTIFGYVI
+248 ETKDIGTIFGYVI
-261 YEKGMSPAAICG
+261 YEKGLSPAAICG

-288 FVYLVKLGKNVVPA
+288 FVYLVKLGKNVAPA
-302 AANGTHGNV
+302 AANGARGNV
-311 PCGNAGGGTISGGGR
+311 PGGNACGG
-326 SVPCGAKING
+326 P
-336 AAGDGAAVALTA
+336 AVALTS

-356 SAQAEMRTVRG
+356 AAQAEMRTVRG
-367 EKGQSVLARGW
+367 VKEQSVLSRGW

-436 IGLKSFRKI
+436 IGMKTFRKI
-445 FYAQSK
+445 FYAQIRGS
-451 GTYRMFRNTIYIS
+451 YRMFRNTIYIS

-516 LGENGALNAMFVKT
+516 LGENGTLNAIFVKT

-564 MSALGGISDELYDA
+564 MSALGSISDELYDA

-608 DISSIMGDNYEQI
+608 DISSIMGDNY
-621 IAMTRSLDIL
+621 
-631 NPTTSVVGTLAYGS
+631 
-645 VLGGGGFSLATACGL
+645 
-660 IQGVVGLI
+660 
-668 LVVFTNRIV
+668 
-677 KKTDNEGIL
+677 

>member
-81 EDVTKTEKGYNVEVS
+81 EDVTKTENGYNVEVS

-161 LKLYTAGGKEITVDE
+161 LRLYTAGGKEIAVDE

-227 VEMRP
+227 VEMRL

-241 TEGDMIP
+241 TEGNMIP
-248 ETKDVGTIFGYVI
+248 ETKDIGTIFGYVI
-261 YEKGMSPAAICG
+261 YEKGLSPAAICG

-288 FVYLVKLGKNVVPA
+288 FVYLVKLGKNVAPF
-302 AANGTHGNV
+302 AANGAV
-311 PCGNAGGGTISGGGR
+311 R
-326 SVPCGAKING
+326 SVPGGAKNG
-336 AAGDGAAVALTA
+336 AAGGGAAVAVTSV
-348 ATEISAAS
+348 TEISAAS
-356 SAQAEMRTVRG
+356 AAQAEMRTVRG
-367 EKGQSVLARGW
+367 VKEQSVLSRGW

-436 IGLKSFRKI
+436 IGMKTFRKI
-445 FYAQSK
+445 FYAQIRGS
-451 GTYRMFRNTIYIS
+451 YRMFRNTIYIS

-516 LGENGALNAMFVKT
+516 LGENGTLNAIFVKT

-564 MSALGGISDELYDA
+564 MSALGSISDELYDA
-578 CTIDGGGRFRQALT
+578 CTIDGGGRFRQAFT

-631 NPTTSVVGTLAYGS
+631 YPTTSVVGTLAYNS
-645 VLGGGGFSLATACGL
+645 VLGGGGFSIATACGL
-660 IQGVVGLI
+660 IQGVIGLI
-668 LVVFTNRIV
+668 LVIFTNRIV

>member
-81 EDVTKTEKGYNVEVS
+81 EDVTKTENGYNVEVS

-161 LKLYTAGGKEITVDE
+161 LRLYTAGGKEIAVDE
-176 LDAYAA
+176 LDSYAA

-241 TEGDMIP
+241 TEGNMIP
-248 ETKDVGTIFGYVI
+248 ETKDIGTIFGYVI
-261 YEKGMSPAAICG
+261 YEKGLSPAAICG

-288 FVYLVKLGKNVVPA
+288 FVYLVKLGKNVAPF
-302 AANGTHGNV
+302 AANGAV
-311 PCGNAGGGTISGGGR
+311 R
-326 SVPCGAKING
+326 SVPGGAKNG
-336 AAGDGAAVALTA
+336 AAGGGAAVALTS

-356 SAQAEMRTVRG
+356 AAQEEMRTVRG
-367 EKGQSVLARGW
+367 VKEQSVLSRGW

-436 IGLKSFRKI
+436 IGMKTFRKI
-445 FYAQSK
+445 FYAQIRGS
-451 GTYRMFRNTIYIS
+451 YRMFRNTIYIS
-464 LIRIGTNFPL
+464 LIRICTNFPL

-516 LGENGALNAMFVKT
+516 LGENGTLNAIFVKT

-564 MSALGGISDELYDA
+564 MSALGSISDELYDA
-578 CTIDGGGRFRQALT
+578 CTIDGGGRFRQAFT

-631 NPTTSVVGTLAYGS
+631 YPTTSVVGTLAYNS
-645 VLGGGGFSLATACGL
+645 VLGGGGFSIATACGL
-660 IQGVVGLI
+660 IQGVIGLI
-668 LVVFTNRIV
+668 LVIFTNRIV

>member
-81 EDVTKTEKGYNVEVS
+81 EDVTKTENGYNVEVS

-161 LKLYTAGGKEITVDE
+161 LRLYTAGGREIAVDE

-241 TEGDMIP
+241 TEGNMIP
-248 ETKDVGTIFGYVI
+248 ETKDIGTIFGYVI
-261 YEKGMSPAAICG
+261 YEKGLSPAAICG

-288 FVYLVKLGKNVVPA
+288 FVYLVKLGKNVAPA
-302 AANGTHGNV
+302 AANGAV
-311 PCGNAGGGTISGGGR
+311 R
-326 SVPCGAKING
+326 SVPCGAKNG
-336 AAGDGAAVALTA
+336 AACGGAAVALTS

-356 SAQAEMRTVRG
+356 AAQAEMRTVRG
-367 EKGQSVLARGW
+367 VKEQSVLSRGW

-436 IGLKSFRKI
+436 IGMKTFRKI
-445 FYAQSK
+445 FYAQIRGS
-451 GTYRMFRNTIYIS
+451 YRMFRNTIYIS

-516 LGENGALNAMFVKT
+516 LGENGTLNAIFVKT

-564 MSALGGISDELYDA
+564 MSALGSISDELYDA
-578 CTIDGGGRFRQALT
+578 CTIDGGGRFRQAFT

-631 NPTTSVVGTLAYGS
+631 YPTTSVVGTLAYNS
-645 VLGGGGFSLATACGL
+645 VLGGGGFSIATACGL
-660 IQGVVGLI
+660 IQGVIGLI
-668 LVVFTNRIV
+668 LVIFTNRIV

>member
-81 EDVTKTEKGYNVEVS
+81 EDVTKTENGYNVEVS

-161 LKLYTAGGKEITVDE
+161 LRLYTAGGKEIAVDE

-241 TEGDMIP
+241 TEGNMIP
-248 ETKDVGTIFGYVI
+248 ETKDIGTIFGYVI
-261 YEKGMSPAAICG
+261 YEKGLSPAAICG

-288 FVYLVKLGKNVVPA
+288 FVYLVKLGKNVAPA
-302 AANGTHGNV
+302 AANGAV
-311 PCGNAGGGTISGGGR
+311 R
-326 SVPCGAKING
+326 SVPCGAKNG
-336 AAGDGAAVALTA
+336 AAGGGAAVALTS

-356 SAQAEMRTVRG
+356 EAQAEMRTVRG
-367 EKGQSVLARGW
+367 VKEQSVLSRGW
-378 KKFLKGDFC
+378 NKFLKGDFC

-436 IGLKSFRKI
+436 IGMKTFRKI
-445 FYAQSK
+445 FYAQIRGS
-451 GTYRMFRNTIYIS
+451 YRMFRNTIYIS

-516 LGENGALNAMFVKT
+516 LGENGTLNAIFVKT

-564 MSALGGISDELYDA
+564 MSALGSISDELYDA

-631 NPTTSVVGTLAYGS
+631 HPTTSVVGTLAYNS
-645 VLGGGGFSLATACGL
+645 VLGGGGFSIATACGL
-660 IQGVVGLI
+660 IQGVIGLI
-668 LVVFTNRIV
+668 LVIFTNRIV

>member
-81 EDVTKTEKGYNVEVS
+81 EDVTKTENGYKVEVS

-132 AGMFAVTETIYYKSV
+132 AGMFAVTKTIYYKSV

-161 LKLYTAGGKEITVDE
+161 LRLYTAGGKEIAVDE

-212 AYYAGGD
+212 AYYAGGN

-241 TEGDMIP
+241 TEGNMIP

-261 YEKGMSPAAICG
+261 YEKGLSPAAICG

-288 FVYLVKLGKNVVPA
+288 FVYLVKLGKNVAPF
-302 AANGTHGNV
+302 AANGARGNV
-311 PCGNAGGGTISGGGR
+311 PGGNACGGAT
-326 SVPCGAKING
+326 AN
-336 AAGDGAAVALTA
+336 VALTS

-356 SAQAEMRTVRG
+356 AAQAEMRTVRG
-367 EKGQSVLARGW
+367 VKEQSVLARGW

-436 IGLKSFRKI
+436 IGMKTFRKI
-445 FYAQSK
+445 FYAQIRGS
-451 GTYRMFRNTIYIS
+451 YRMFRNTIYIS

-516 LGENGALNAMFVKT
+516 LGENGTLNAIFVKT

-564 MSALGGISDELYDA
+564 MSALGSISDELYDA
-578 CTIDGGGRFRQALT
+578 CTIDGGGRFRQAFT

-608 DISSIMGDNYEQI
+608 DISSIIGDNYEQI

-631 NPTTSVVGTLAYGS
+631 YPTTSVVGTLAYNS
-645 VLGGGGFSLATACGL
+645 VLGGGGFSIATACGL
-660 IQGVVGLI
+660 IQGVIGLI
-668 LVVFTNRIV
+668 LVIFTNRIV

>member
-21 IFVCFSGFTLTGS
+21 IFMCFSGFTLTGS

-81 EDVTKTEKGYNVEVS
+81 EDVTKTENGYNVEVS

-161 LKLYTAGGKEITVDE
+161 LRLYTAGGKEIAVDE
-176 LDAYAA
+176 LDSYAA

-241 TEGDMIP
+241 TEGNMIP
-248 ETKDVGTIFGYVI
+248 ETKDIGTIFGYVI
-261 YEKGMSPAAICG
+261 YEKGLSPAAICG

-288 FVYLVKLGKNVVPA
+288 FVYLVKLGKNVAPF
-302 AANGTHGNV
+302 AANGAV
-311 PCGNAGGGTISGGGR
+311 R
-326 SVPCGAKING
+326 SVPCGAKNG
-336 AAGDGAAVALTA
+336 AAGGGAAAALTS

-356 SAQAEMRTVRG
+356 AAQAEMRTVRG
-367 EKGQSVLARGW
+367 VKEQSVLSRGW

-436 IGLKSFRKI
+436 IGMKTFRKI
-445 FYAQSK
+445 FYAQIRGS
-451 GTYRMFRNTIYIS
+451 YRMFRNTIYIS

-516 LGENGALNAMFVKT
+516 LGENGTLNAIFVKT

-564 MSALGGISDELYDA
+564 MSALGSISDELYDA
-578 CTIDGGGRFRQALT
+578 CTIDGGGRFRQAFT

-631 NPTTSVVGTLAYGS
+631 NPTTSVVGTLAYNS
-645 VLGGGGFSLATACGL
+645 VLGGGGFSIATACGL
-660 IQGVVGLI
+660 IQGVIGLI
-668 LVVFTNRIV
+668 LVIFTNRIV

>member
-42 GTAAFSVISDAAE
+42 GTAAFSVVSDAAE

-81 EDVTKTEKGYNVEVS
+81 EDVTKTENGYNVEVS

-161 LKLYTAGGKEITVDE
+161 LRLYTAGGKEISVDE

-212 AYYAGGD
+212 AYYAGGN

-241 TEGDMIP
+241 TEGNMIP
-248 ETKDVGTIFGYVI
+248 ETKDIGTIFGYVI

-288 FVYLVKLGKNVVPA
+288 FVYLVKLGKNVAPA
-302 AANGTHGNV
+302 AANGAV
-311 PCGNAGGGTISGGGR
+311 R
-326 SVPCGAKING
+326 SVPCGAKNG
-336 AAGDGAAVALTA
+336 AAGGGAAVALTS

-356 SAQAEMRTVRG
+356 AAQAEMRTVRG
-367 EKGQSVLARGW
+367 GKEQSVLARGW

-436 IGLKSFRKI
+436 IGMKSFRKI
-445 FYAQSK
+445 FYAQNR

-516 LGENGALNAMFVKT
+516 LGENGTLNAIFVKT

-564 MSALGGISDELYDA
+564 MSALGSISDELYDA
-578 CTIDGGGRFRQALT
+578 CTIDGGGRFRQAFT

-631 NPTTSVVGTLAYGS
+631 YPTTSVVGTLAYNS
-645 VLGGGGFSLATACGL
+645 VLGGGGFSIATACGL
-660 IQGVVGLI
+660 IQGVIGLI
-668 LVVFTNRIV
+668 LVIFTNRIV